1 MVKLPTMLNK
11 IYLVAFVV
19 LLLLMSLLTWW
30 AGSWLHSIGSPESVR
45 EGYFS
50 SSGVGWMVLWAS
62 FIVLLVI
69 ANVVLWTTRKAWAV
83 WLSFLYFA
91 LFIFLRYWWL
101 EGDYLDFARRH
112 SLTDSNFSTGP
123 LVAAILVV
131 GVGILIFFDQFIVL
145 RLSEK
150 MHPTSGSS
158 NEKQDGLNAENAES
172 AEKEEA

>member
-1 MVKLPTMLNK
+1 
-11 IYLVAFVV
+11 
-19 LLLLMSLLTWW
+19 LT
-30 AGSWLHSIGSPESVR
+30 
-45 EGYFS
+45 
-50 SSGVGWMVLWAS
+50 
-62 FIVLLVI
+62 I
-69 ANVVLWTTRKAWAV
+69 ANVVLWSTRKAWAV

-112 SLTDSNFSTGP
+112 SLTDSSFSTGP

-131 GVGILIFFDQFIVL
+131 GVGMLIFFDQFVVL

-150 MHPTSGSS
+150 MHPTSGFS
-158 NEKQDGLNAENAES
+158 NEKQDGLNAENSES

>member
-11 IYLVAFVV
+11 IYLVAFAV
-19 LLLLMSLLTWW
+19 LLSLMAFLTWW
-30 AGSWLHSIGSPESVR
+30 AGSWLHSIGSPESVK

-62 FIVLLVI
+62 FIILLII
-69 ANVVLWTTRKAWAV
+69 ANVILWSTRKAWAV

-91 LFIFLRYWWL
+91 VFIFLRYWWL

-112 SLTDSNFSTGP
+112 SLTDSSFSTGP

-131 GVGILIFFDQFIVL
+131 GVGMLIFFDQFVVL

-150 MHPTSGSS
+150 MHPTG
-158 NEKQDGLNAENAES
+158 GAERRGRVETPPGPPVT
-172 AEKEEA
+172 E

>member
-11 IYLVAFVV
+11 IYLAAFVV
-19 LLLLMSLLTWW
+19 LLLPMAFLTYY
-30 AGSWLHSIGSPESVR
+30 AGSWLHSIGSPASVA
-45 EGYFS
+45 EAYFYY
-50 SSGVGWMVLWAS
+50 SGLGWAVLWAS
-62 FIVLLVI
+62 FIILLII
-69 ANVVLWTTRKAWAV
+69 ANVVLWSNRKAWAV

-131 GVGILIFFDQFIVL
+131 GVGMLIFFDQFVVL

-150 MHPTSGSS
+150 MHPTVEPKEG
-158 NEKQDGLNAENAES
+158 DGVEPPPEPPPAE
-172 AEKEEA
+172 